1 LNLIRDYKIEYFSTV
16 NIEDPKTK
24 ELLKNYTP
32 PETIK
37 GKDKTGT
44 GTNRDMSAHLGTVK
58 TNFNTMVTNLRNAH
72 TIR

>member
-1 LNLIRDYKIEYFSTV
+1 MYKDTYFQAV

-24 ELLKNYTP
+24 NLLTHYRS
-32 PETIK
+32 PETV
-37 GKDKTGT
+37 GGRDKTGT
-44 GTNRDMSAHLGTVK
+44 GTNRDMSAHLGTVQ